1 MPIRVPSV
9 RSADDPRRY
18 LSSQITWRAWQLS
31 FFSLIVASSWY
42 FVHQRLSNLSSIVPT
57 AAVHRPTLIAADRT
71 TTVAVSDSSSSTPRT
86 PAVFVVP
93 VRTATLEA
101 QTNPVLYENR
111 TDPWP
116 LLEEVPT
123 ASTAATPNISLS
135 EARNLPPLPKLP
147 TLPSGGGLERTDIK
161 SPRPAFPY

>member
-1 MPIRVPSV
+1 MPIRVLSV

-111 TDPWP
+111 TDPWNTSI
-116 LLEEVPT
+116 LDRQL
-123 ASTAATPNISLS
+123 
-135 EARNLPPLPKLP
+135 
-147 TLPSGGGLERTDIK
+147 
-161 SPRPAFPY
+161 